1 MQGAPVRFQPDRV
14 VLRGFWFAACL
25 PSALYFRG
33 SPAQTRACSDPLRFC
48 GVCKQ
53 DRAWTFMPCP
63 VMGAG
68 SLPDPTSQKP
78 CCQRELRPRG
88 LPGPAC
94 TSTTRGQPGAPGGC
108 LAPARAGVKRPL
120 FPGGLAAPRIQA
132 DELLFPS
139 RLPFF
144 PCSPGFFFFCS
155 SPVRA
160 ASPGAR
166 AAPERSRPG
175 GGPARR
181 RCGRGLAVGTRPGAA
196 ARGRSCPTDRASSP
210 LGAPGP
216 ASPAREGAGPPGEHA
231 EPARPARPGW
241 PPALTLPAT
250 PFPSGAWAQAARSV
264 HLSMRGAPQEPLP
277 LAAHPTAPAVR
288 VTLLREASHPHDASG
303 GSANLLL

>member
-53 DRAWTFMPCP
+53 DRAWTFVPCP

-144 PCSPGFFFFCS
+144 PCSPGFFFFLLI
-155 SPVRA
+155 
-160 ASPGAR
+160 PGADCL
-166 AAPERSRPG
+166 PG
-175 GGPARR
+175 GPSCSRAQPSRR
-181 RCGRGLAVGTRPGAA
+181 RPCKTALRPRPRRGNA
-196 ARGRSCPTDRASSP
+196 ARCRRQ
-210 LGAPGP
+210 GAQ
-216 ASPAREGAGPPGEHA
+216 
-231 EPARPARPGW
+231 
-241 PPALTLPAT
+241 LP
-250 PFPSGAWAQAARSV
+250 
-264 HLSMRGAPQEPLP
+264 H
-277 LAAHPTAPAVR
+277 
-288 VTLLREASHPHDASG
+288 
-303 GSANLLL
+303 